1 MRSYKMLGLA
11 CACALSGCANNA
23 ATDLD
28 LRGRPPSSPADAG
41 ANANTGGTQGGSG
54 QSGASGADANGS
66 TADASTAGG
75 NMDGGGSSAGQ
86 PEDDASVVPVAMG
99 IIISEVMARP
109 SSGSDNE
116 WIEIFNGGSDS
127 VDLNGCALATGE
139 DASDEILIDA
149 ALSIAKGAY
158 LLFGRDG
165 VEAQSGV
172 KPDYVY
178 DGLYLSPDETITLS
192 CAGQILSQV
201 SYVGAER
208 AASLQLDARYVTA
221 GETDV
226 EAAWCD
232 GTDALPLS
240 SNKGTPKA
248 DNRDCANA
256 PAP

>member
-1 MRSYKMLGLA
+1 MRSYKLFALA
-11 CACALSGCANNA
+11 CACLFSACANNA
-23 ATDLD
+23 ATDLS
-28 LRGRPPSSPADAG
+28 LRGRPPTSAADGG
-41 ANANTGGTQGGSG
+41 ADGNTGGTQGGAG
-54 QSGASGADANGS
+54 QSGATGADANGS
-66 TADASTAGG
+66 SSGTSTAGG
-75 NMDGGGSSAGQ
+75 NMDGGGSSAGE
-86 PEDDASVVPVAMG
+86 PEEDAGVVPIATG

-116 WIEIFNGGSDS
+116 WIEIWNGGSDS
-127 VDLNGCALATGE
+127 VDLDGCALATGD
-139 DASDEILIDA
+139 DASDEILIDGT
-149 ALSIAKGAY
+149 LSLAQGAY

-165 VEAQSGV
+165 VEAESGV

-178 DGLYLSPDETITLS
+178 DGLYLSPEETITLS

-201 SYVGAER
+201 RYMGAESG
-208 AASLQLDARYVTA
+208 ASLQLDARYVTL
-221 GETDV
+221 GKTDV

-248 DNRDCANA
+248 GNRDCANA